1 MLDIMYEIPSKQNVK
16 ECIIDDKV
24 IRGEAEPQL
33 IFGTPSSK
41 KPESTKDKDKGTGS
55 AESA

>member
-24 IRGEAEPQL
+24 IRGEAEPKL
-33 IFGTPSSK
+33 ILGTSTSK
-41 KPESTKDKDKGTGS
+41 GSKSKDKGTGS